1 MLSFVLHY
9 PFSVPNIYS
18 DIVSFWGRTWVS
30 SGQLP
35 YVQSFFEYPT
45 ISGLILYSARVIGG
59 NLTGYYDV
67 FAFFSF
73 IAAIGVAWSSWKIA
87 RIIGKKLN
95 PVFFLMPSIIIYGIY
110 NFDLFHILFILLSLQ
125 ALLIG
130 RKSLSG
136 IMLAIAIATKLT
148 SVVLIPV
155 YLFEIK
161 GSRERLKFLA
171 IIASVFSVFNVPFMV
186 INFGNWFQTFTYLRN
201 WGLEDA
207 WYVWIFQNP
216 ASWDY
221 AKYFGFGIMGVL
233 LIRTYASKASL
244 VTKTFL
250 ALAAYLLGTYIYAP
264 QFNLLLIPLV
274 AILGLED
281 ASVYLW
287 DAFNALIILT
297 WFIQPNPV
305 MAGSIPQIFA
315 LLRDVALVG
324 MTLVLLNRE
333 GLWKATLVSR
343 LFQRMRGQGVLDD
356 FSASSR
362 LLATKIRLK
371 RDKFVCK
378 ILQIRDSFPRKVQE
392 TVCPAGA

>member
-1 MLSFVLHY
+1 MDSRNSLYASISAISSGILLSFVLHNPY
-9 PFSVPNIYS
+9 SVPNIYS
-18 DIVSFWGRTWVS
+18 DIVSFWSRIWVS
-30 SGQLP
+30 QGQFP

-59 NLTGYYDV
+59 NLIGYYDA
-67 FAFFSF
+67 FSFFSF
-73 IAAIGVAWSSWKIA
+73 IAAIGVAWSSWKIT
-87 RIIGKKLN
+87 RTIGRNLN

-136 IMLAIAIATKLT
+136 IMLALAIATKLT

-155 YLFEIK
+155 YLLEIK
-161 GSRERLKFLA
+161 GSRERLKFIA
-171 IIASVFSVFNVPFMV
+171 IISSVFSMFNVPFIL
-186 INFGNWFQTFTYLRN
+186 INFGNWFQTFTFLRN

-233 LIRTYASKASL
+233 LIRIYASKASL

-274 AILGLED
+274 AIVGLED
-281 ASVYLW
+281 VSVYLW

-333 GLWKATLVSR
+333 GLLKATVVTR
-343 LFQRMRGQGVLDD
+343 LFQRIRKQGVLDD
-356 FSASSR
+356 FSS
-362 LLATKIRLK
+362 IRLNVIK
-371 RDKFVCK
+371 SRFRREKLGSK
-378 ILQIRDSFPRKVQE
+378 TPTL
-392 TVCPAGA
+392 